1 MADFN
6 STASDP
12 ELYVDPFDSRYNSST
27 DEDDKEDLLSTQSTS
42 DDRNSDDEDQ
52 IPIPM
57 PRQGKQTT
65 PWYSHSINVSVI
77 SLTSID
83 QMTLKTFD
91 KQKCCVYSNRYKQE
105 FWVDNCDVYQYGGR
119 NEYKRPPPSQVF
131 QKGVKVFALFRD
143 GKIYL
148 STVVNSSRYTY
159 FVIRQE
165 DLQFD
170 EVDIDDIT
178 LFQQQEVNS
187 EERQQIIKT
196 QHIEKGQTTANKH
209 SFHQQHRQA
218 TYDEYPLDLTI
229 TGDLLS
235 ISVEFGDLSWPQQ
248 GKPWWDAKP
257 PRQPVISTNV
267 NQTIISDRS
276 ITQSTLEQQSQP
288 AIE

>member
-1 MADFN
+1 MTKKIYYRLN
-6 STASDP
+6 QHP
-12 ELYVDPFDSRYNSST
+12 
-27 DEDDKEDLLSTQSTS
+27 

-65 PWYSHSINVSVI
+65 PWYSHSIKLYNRFYGAPLAFKNFKTGMNVSVI

-83 QMTLKTFD
+83 QMTLKKFD

-131 QKGVKVFALFRD
+131 QKGIKFFALFRD
-143 GKIYL
+143 GKTYL
-148 STVVNSSRYTY
+148 STVVNSSRYTC

-187 EERQQIIKT
+187 EERQHIIKLNIWRKVK
-196 QHIEKGQTTANKH
+196 QPQTNIH
-209 SFHQQHRQA
+209 FI
-218 TYDEYPLDLTI
+218 D
-229 TGDLLS
+229 S
-235 ISVEFGDLSWPQQ
+235 IVKQLMMNIP
-248 GKPWWDAKP
+248 
-257 PRQPVISTNV
+257 
-267 NQTIISDRS
+267 
-276 ITQSTLEQQSQP
+276 
-288 AIE
+288 

>member
-1 MADFN
+1 MTKKIYYRLN
-6 STASDP
+6 QHP
-12 ELYVDPFDSRYNSST
+12 
-27 DEDDKEDLLSTQSTS
+27 

-65 PWYSHSINVSVI
+65 PWYSHSIKLYNRFYGAPLAFKNFKTGMNVSVI

-83 QMTLKTFD
+83 QMTLKKFD

-131 QKGVKVFALFRD
+131 QKGIKFFALFRD
-143 GKIYL
+143 GKTYL
-148 STVVNSSRYTY
+148 STVVNSSRYTC

-170 EVDIDDIT
+170 ERGAT
-178 LFQQQEVNS
+178 TYN
-187 EERQQIIKT
+187 KT
-196 QHIEKGQTTANKH
+196 QHMEKGQTTANKH
-209 SFHQQHRQA
+209 SFHRQHRQA

-235 ISVEFGDLSWPQQ
+235 VSVEFEDLSWPQQ
-248 GKPWWDAKP
+248 GEPWWDAKP